1 MYFGY
6 FEHTL
11 DDKGRLSLP
20 KRIKE
25 GLLENASLYVLKGFE
40 GCLSVYNESEF
51 NKLCQECEKIS
62 FNHKN
67 SRSYLR
73 IVLSSV
79 VQLNLDKVG
88 RIQLP
93 SQILSKY
100 NIKKDVVILG
110 VGDHFEIWDSEIY
123 KAYELDANENF
134 ESIAEKMEEE
144 NGK

>member
-11 DDKGRLSLP
+11 DDKGRLLLP

-25 GLLENASLYVLKGFE
+25 GLAENAPLYVLKGFE
-40 GCLSVYNESEF
+40 GCLSVYNEIEF
-51 NKLCQECEKIS
+51 EKLTQECEKIS

-73 IVLSSV
+73 IVLGSV
-79 VQLNLDKVG
+79 IQLNIDKVG

-93 SQILSKY
+93 SQILNKY
-100 NIKKDVVILG
+100 SINKNVVILG
-110 VGDHFEIWDSEIY
+110 VGDHFEIWDSQIY
-123 KAYELDANENF
+123 QAYEKEANDNF
-134 ESIAEKMEEE
+134 ETIAEKMEEE

>member
-11 DDKGRLSLP
+11 DDKGRLLLP
-20 KRIKE
+20 KRMKE
-25 GLLENASLYVLKGFE
+25 GLNESSSLYVLKGFE
-40 GCLSVYNESEF
+40 GCLSVYNEAEF
-51 NKLCQECEKIS
+51 NKLCLECEKIS

-73 IVLSSV
+73 IVLGSV
-79 VQLNLDKVG
+79 VQLSLDKVG

-93 SQILSKY
+93 SLILNKY
-100 NIKKDVVILG
+100 NIKKDVIILG
-110 VGDHFEIWDSEIY
+110 VGDHFEIWDQEIY
-123 KAYELDANENF
+123 LAYEKATNDNF
-134 ESIAEKMEEE
+134 EEIAEKMEEE

>member
-11 DDKGRLSLP
+11 DEKGRLSLP
-20 KRIKE
+20 KRIKDE
-25 GLLENASLYVLKGFE
+25 LENNSTIYVLKGFE

-51 NKLCQECEKIS
+51 QKLTAECEKIS

-67 SRSYLR
+67 TRSYLR
-73 IVLSSV
+73 IMLGSV
-79 VQLNLDKVG
+79 VQLNIDKVG

-93 SQILSKY
+93 TLILNKY
-100 NIKKDVVILG
+100 NIKKNVVILG
-110 VGDHFEIWDSEIY
+110 VGDHFEIWDLEIY
-123 KAYELDANENF
+123 QAYEKSASDNF
-134 ESIAEKMEEE
+134 EEIAEKMEEE

>member
-11 DDKGRLSLP
+11 DDKGRLLLP
-20 KRIKE
+20 KRMKE
-25 GLLENASLYVLKGFE
+25 GLNESSSLYVLKGFE
-40 GCLSVYNESEF
+40 GCLSVYNEAEF
-51 NKLCQECEKIS
+51 NKLCLECEKIS

-73 IVLSSV
+73 IVLGSV

-93 SQILSKY
+93 SLILNKY
-100 NIKKDVVILG
+100 NIKKDVIILG
-110 VGDHFEIWDSEIY
+110 VGDHFEIWDQEIY
-123 KAYELDANENF
+123 LAYEKATNDNF
-134 ESIAEKMEEE
+134 EEIAEKMEEE
-144 NGK
+144 NEK

>member
-11 DDKGRLSLP
+11 DDKGRLLLP

-25 GLLENASLYVLKGFE
+25 GLVENASLYVLKGFE
-40 GCLSVYNESEF
+40 GCLSVFNESEF
-51 NKLCQECEKIS
+51 EKLTNECEKIS

-73 IVLSSV
+73 IVLGSV
-79 VQLNLDKVG
+79 VQLNVDKVG
-88 RIQLP
+88 RIQIP

-100 NIKKDVVILG
+100 GINKNVVILG
-110 VGDHFEIWDSEIY
+110 VGDHFEIWDEEIY
-123 KAYELDANENF
+123 QAYEKEANDNF
-134 ESIAEKMEEE
+134 EEIAEKMEEE

>member
-11 DDKGRLSLP
+11 DDKGRLLLP
-20 KRIKE
+20 KRMKE
-25 GLLENASLYVLKGFE
+25 GLNESSSLYVLKGFE
-40 GCLSVYNESEF
+40 GCLSVYNEAEF
-51 NKLCQECEKIS
+51 NKLCLECEKIS

-73 IVLSSV
+73 IVLGSV

-93 SQILSKY
+93 NLILNKY
-100 NIKKDVVILG
+100 NIKKDVIILG
-110 VGDHFEIWDSEIY
+110 VGDHFEIWDQEIY
-123 KAYELDANENF
+123 LAYEKATNDNF
-134 ESIAEKMEEE
+134 EEIAEKMEEE

>member
-6 FEHTL
+6 FEHSL

-25 GLLENASLYVLKGFE
+25 GLEENASLFVLKGFE

-51 NKLCQECEKIS
+51 NKLCLECEKIS

-73 IVLSSV
+73 VMLGSV
-79 VQLNLDKVG
+79 VQLNIDKVG
-88 RIQLP
+88 RIQIP
-93 SQILSKY
+93 SLILNKY
-100 NIKKDVVILG
+100 DIKKDVVILG
-110 VGDHFEIWDSEIY
+110 VGDHFEIWDL
-123 KAYELDANENF
+123 KAYQDYEKSANDNF
-134 ESIAEKMEEE
+134 ETIAEKMAEE